1 MEKNGLIEMVGK
13 GMSSY
18 AIAKASDKAQTTA
31 RYWLKKYELKTK
43 PIFFH
48 KYKEG
53 AGKWCPRCKETKDL
67 DNFYQRRGVT
77 GGSVYCKP
85 CTNDQT
91 IERMR
96 HTKRLCIEYKGGKCE
111 KCGYDKYDGALDFH
125 HLDPSKKDFDISR
138 KKSTNIDKL
147 KPELDK
153 CILICSNCHRE
164 LHGGMV

>member
-1 MEKNGLIEMVGK
+1 
-13 GMSSY
+13 MSLND
-18 AIAKASDKAQTTA
+18 IAKASGKGQTTV
-31 RYWLKKYELKTK
+31 RYWLKKYELKTNATYL
-43 PIFFH
+43 
-48 KYKEG
+48 YKNKDGRE
-53 AGKWCPRCKETKDL
+53 CPRCNRVKSL
-67 DNFYQRRGVT
+67 DNFYQRRGVA
-77 GGSVYCKP
+77 GSSVYCKP

-96 HTKRLCIEYKGGKCE
+96 NTKRLCIEYKGGKCE

>member
-1 MEKNGLIEMVGK
+1 MKKNSLIEMVSK
-13 GMSSY
+13 GMSLNG
-18 AIAKASDKAQTTA
+18 IAKVSGKGQTTV

-43 PIFFH
+43 ADWY
-48 KYKEG
+48 YKNKG
-53 AGKWCPRCKETKDL
+53 AKNCPRCNKVMSL
-67 DNFYQRRGVT
+67 DNFYQRRGVA
-77 GGSVYCKP
+77 GGSVYCKR

-111 KCGYDKYDGALDFH
+111 KCGYDKYDGALEFH
-125 HLDPSKKDFDISR
+125 HLDPSKKDFEIS
-138 KKSTNIDKL
+138 KKKATNIDSL

-153 CILICSNCHRE
+153 CILLCSNCHRE

>member
-1 MEKNGLIEMVGK
+1 MVGK
-13 GMSSY
+13 GMSLND
-18 AIAKASDKAQTTA
+18 IAKASGKGQTTV

-43 PIFFH
+43 PTYW
-48 KYKEG
+48 YKNKG
-53 AGKWCPRCKETKDL
+53 DTGKRCPRCKETKSL
-67 DNFYQRRGVT
+67 DNFYNRRGSA

-85 CTNDQT
+85 CTNMQT

-111 KCGYDKYDGALDFH
+111 KCGYDKYDGALEFH
-125 HLDPSKKDFDISR
+125 HLDPSKKDFAIS
-138 KKSTNIDKL
+138 KKKAKYIDSL

-153 CILICSNCHRE
+153 CILVCANCHRE